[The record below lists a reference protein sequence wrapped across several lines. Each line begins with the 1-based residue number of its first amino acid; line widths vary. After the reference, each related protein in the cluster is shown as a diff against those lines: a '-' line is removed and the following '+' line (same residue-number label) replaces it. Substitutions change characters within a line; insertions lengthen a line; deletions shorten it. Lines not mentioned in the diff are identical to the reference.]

1 MKRLYLVRHGETEWN
16 ADNRVQGSID
26 IPLSQKGIKQA
37 ETLAQ
42 YLKELPK
49 PQKVFCSN
57 LKRSVKTAKIIAEFL
72 GTTAIEETPLLR
84 EINCGL
90 WEGKSIN
97 ELMNNYPQ
105 EYAMWRL
112 NSYFKCPEGE
122 SVDDVKIRVEK
133 FFVEKRNELSS
144 FETVLIVAHG
154 ILNRAVLS
162 FIMDLPLQNCRY
174 FEQDNGALN
183 VFVWGEVMPHLAL
196 WNFSAEEQRG

>member
-26 IPLSQKGIKQA
+26 IPLSQKGKNQA
-37 ETLAQ
+37 ASLAQ

-49 PQKVFCSN
+49 PQKIYCSN
-57 LKRSVKTAKIIAEFL
+57 LKRAIQTAKTLAEIL
-72 GTTAIEETPLLR
+72 SVPDIEENPLLR

-90 WEGKSIN
+90 WEGRFID
-97 ELMNNYPQ
+97 ELMNDYPQ

-112 NSYFKCPEGE
+112 NSFFKCPEGE
-122 SVDDVKIRVEK
+122 SVDDVRSRVEE
-133 FFVEKRNELSS
+133 FFVEKKNELSS

-162 FIMDLPLQNCRY
+162 FIMDLPIQNCRY

-183 VFVWGEVMPHLAL
+183 VFAWGEVMPHLAL
-196 WNFSAEEQRG
+196 WNFSAGEQRV